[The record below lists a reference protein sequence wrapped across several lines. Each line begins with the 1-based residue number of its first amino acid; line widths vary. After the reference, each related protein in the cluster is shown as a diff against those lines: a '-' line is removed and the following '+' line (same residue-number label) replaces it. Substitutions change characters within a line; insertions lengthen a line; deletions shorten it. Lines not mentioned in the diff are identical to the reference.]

1 MSTIVKG
8 LEIDKTELHQIADCF
23 CFIDDD
29 DNVFIVGDEN
39 VITNISSPMFTQY
52 HTREY
57 ESIEEFLRIEYSTQL
72 VKVLKKLNQ
81 FDIEII
87 IK

>member
-8 LEIDKTELHQIADCF
+8 LETKKESNSISNSF
-23 CFIDDD
+23 VFIDSDY
-29 DNVFIVGDEN
+29 NVFIVGDEDT
-39 VITNISSPMFTQY
+39 IIDISSPTFIQY
-52 HTREY
+52 KGENY
-57 ESIEEFLRIEYSTQL
+57 ESIEEFLRIDYGTQL

-87 IK
+87 VK

>member
-1 MSTIVKG
+1 MSTIIKG
-8 LEIDKTELHQIADCF
+8 LEIDKKELHPIADCF

-29 DNVFIVGDEN
+29 NDVFIVGDED

-52 HTREY
+52 KAREY
-57 ESIEEFLRIEYSTQL
+57 ETIEEFLRIEYDTQL

-87 IK
+87 VK

>member
-8 LEIDKTELHQIADCF
+8 LENEKKELHPIADCF

-29 DNVFIVGDEN
+29 NDVFIVGDED

-52 HTREY
+52 KAKEY
-57 ESIEEFLRIEYSTQL
+57 ETIEEFLRIEYDTQL

>member
-8 LEIDKTELHQIADCF
+8 LEIDKKELHQIAECF

-29 DNVFIVGDEN
+29 NNVFIVGDED

-52 HTREY
+52 HAREY
-57 ESIEEFLRIEYSTQL
+57 ETIEEFLRIEYDTQL
-72 VKVLKKLNQ
+72 IKVLKKLNQ

-87 IK
+87 VK

>member
-8 LEIDKTELHQIADCF
+8 LEIEKKELHPIADCF

-29 DNVFIVGDEN
+29 NDVFIVGDEN
-39 VITNISSPMFTQY
+39 IITNISSPMFTQY
-52 HTREY
+52 QARGY
-57 ESIEEFLRIEYSTQL
+57 ETIEEFLRIEYDTQL

-87 IK
+87 VK

>member
-8 LEIDKTELHQIADCF
+8 LEIDKKELHPIAECF

-29 DNVFIVGDEN
+29 NDVFIVGDED

-52 HTREY
+52 HAREY
-57 ESIEEFLRIEYSTQL
+57 ETIEEFLRIEYDTQL

-87 IK
+87 VK